1 MSVVAANTVRTAAR
15 APRLVA
21 RRAALVASRPCPA
34 LAATGTSCLP
44 RRSYS
49 AAPAEPQPSTRATVV
64 QLLSNIGSKR
74 EVQQYLSHF
83 ISVSSQQFAV
93 IKVGGA
99 ILTEH
104 LQTLSSALAFLNH
117 VGLYPIVV
125 HGAGPQ
131 LNKILEDSGVEP
143 QFEDGI
149 RVTDPKTLGIARA
162 LFLEENLRLVEELER
177 LGVRARP
184 ITSGVF
190 SADYLDKDKYNL
202 VGKINKV
209 DKKPIEAAIQAGCL
223 PILTS
228 MAETSSGQVLNVNAD
243 VAAGELARALQPLKI
258 VYLSEKGGL
267 FNGDTKEKISAINL
281 DEEYDHLMTQ
291 WWVRH
296 GTRLKIKEMKELLTD
311 LPRTSS
317 VAIIHPADLQRELFT
332 DSGAGTLIRRGN
344 KVHVNDSIKQFPD
357 LELLK
362 EVLVRDREGLDS
374 RAVVDRYIKS
384 LEDGKFKAYFDE
396 PMEALAIVMPPSDTT
411 SLAQLATLTITRN
424 GWLTNVADNIFA
436 SIKKDFPKLMW
447 TVKEDDE
454 NLTWFF
460 DKAEGS
466 FSKDGEVLFW
476 YGLET
481 TDEVQELMIEFQKHG
496 RQMFGDINLESK
508 LQRAARAASALVQK
522 AAKSVSPQQTR
533 AYSTTAQPM
542 RALKRARANGSQQVT
557 RRTYATAASTNPN
570 PPLGSKNSSN
580 SQASRVAL
588 IGARGYTGKALI
600 DLLNRHPHMDL
611 RHVSSR
617 ELAGQKLQ
625 GYGKRE
631 IVYENLSAE
640 DVRQM
645 AEDGAV
651 DCWVMALPNGVC
663 KPFVDAIDQ
672 AGKDQVVVDLSADY
686 RFDPNWTYG
695 LPELVDRSAIAQ
707 ATRISNPGCYA
718 TAAQL
723 GIAPLVPYLSGQPTV
738 FGVSGYSG
746 AGTKPSPKNDV
757 DNLKDNLIAYSL
769 TDHIHEREISSQ
781 LGTPV
786 AFVPHVAV
794 WFQGIH
800 HTINLPLNQ
809 EMTSRDIR
817 TLYQDRYAG
826 EKLLKVIGEAPTV
839 KKISGKHG
847 AEIGGF
853 AVHSSGRRVVVCATI
868 DNLLK
873 GAATQCLQNMN
884 LALGYN
890 ELVATLGSR
899 SSLRTVS
906 RKAIIDIDVSKAC
919 ETITNPDTPLAL
931 RLQASLLY
939 GVSRVHSHQCG
950 YMLSDLH
957 NFKDRINRAEAAQ
970 LLEVDLHVG
979 KTSIR
984 SDHLNLPEDPL
995 FMPELD
1001 IGFDLQAFNCL
1012 AYDGARAMQGP
1023 RGSSLGLTS
1032 EYGPGLPSSL
1042 DLHHDVDDDFEPNSG
1057 RLLSSASPI
1066 IDDPGFEI
1074 ADDGSIVPLPLPDDP
1089 VRPEDVVLSPFD
1101 SFHDSVSGRMVT
1113 AGVQG
1118 SEMAHNN
1125 AEAVGGFD
1133 DDYPMLLGGDDNEPL
1148 LPSAHPF
1155 SPLQVPGLDEQGRQ
1169 GRQAEDLLFVP
1180 SSSSS
1185 PTTTAK
1191 RVPQQHAR
1199 KARRV
1204 QIDARA
1210 ELTNAE
1216 LRQWTNDYLSHMAS
1230 VVRHKEQYGSVAQ
1243 ARKNAAFWIMG
1254 QGVGGVEVL
1263 FGQDRTDHPLAVFS
1277 GQGLLDALRGNSSSP
1292 TTPTT
1297 PTTSSKRA
1305 HTPTDDDYDDDQ
1317 ESRRVRARIG
1327 GGVAGND
1334 EAAIIPDEYD
1344 DDDMRIDSEVGRHAQ
1359 SSLPDRPSSVMPW
1372 NMSGSRQGSVVSR
1385 LFGSAGRGGT
1395 SIMPPTV
1402 SRRGS
1407 RLTSASPL
1415 LGKGLRSRLPSLDIH
1430 GGPGSTGLET
1440 GLGLGSDVDNFNPDD
1455 LAMPYASDDFEFY
1468 DPPAARVDEQQA
1480 GENATAA
1487 AAAAAGWLGKTPME
1501 DETLNFLDFLDTKIA
1516 EHGVEMVGGADEDS
1530 NEVEGGGAGKKKK
1543 SITLDEL
1550 VPPEE
1555 NTSAVGA
1562 QALLHV
1568 LSLATK
1574 GLARIEQKEP
1584 WDAIRLWLP
1593 SKTIFDPFNS
1603 SATGHQRA
1611 ESRLGG
1617 STSWRDSRSY
1627 KLSHQFRDGSG
1638 SGGVD
1643 WHAVEFAET
1652 GPGETM
1658 KADGLSKG
1666 KGRDGG
1672 WQDIRGFMNGSGDGG
1687 SQNAIVVP
1695 EQREMKRQKRNVDDS
1710 EATTIT
1716 TNNTAAAIDGAGGG
1730 LASGKIEKEVVAV
1743 GGGGKGVKYVTAQW
1757 VLDSIDKGIRQPEA
1771 RYAPA
1776 KLSNRLGGNRQRS
1789 VRSMFT
1795 Q

>member
-15 APRLVA
+15 APRLVP
-21 RRAALVASRPCPA
+21 RRAALAASRPCPA
-34 LAATGTSCLP
+34 FAAVAGTTTCLP

-49 AAPAEPQPSTRATVV
+49 AVSADTQPSTRATVV

-143 QFEDGI
+143 HFEDGI

-344 KVHVNDSIKQFPD
+344 KVHVNDSIKQFSD

-396 PMEALAIVMPPSDTT
+396 PMEALAIVMPPSSHTA

-522 AAKSVSPQQTR
+522 AAQSVAPQQAR

-542 RALKRARANGSQQVT
+542 RAFKRARVNGALQVT

-580 SQASRVAL
+580 SQPSRVAL

-631 IVYENLSAE
+631 IVYENLTAE

-672 AGKDQVVVDLSADY
+672 AGKGQVIVDLSADY

-723 GIAPLVPYLSGQPTV
+723 GIAPLVPFLSGEPTV

-757 DNLKDNLIAYSL
+757 DNLRDNLIAYSL

-781 LGTPV
+781 LGTSV

-800 HTINLPLNQ
+800 HTINIPLNQ
-809 EMTSRDIR
+809 EMSSRDIR

-853 AVHSSGRRVVVCATI
+853 AVHSSGKRVVVCATI

-906 RKAIIDIDVSKAC
+906 RKAIIDINVSKAC
-919 ETITNPDTPLAL
+919 ETITNPAAPLAL

-950 YMLSDLH
+950 YMLNDMLS
-957 NFKDRINRAEAAQ
+957 FKDRINRAEAQ
-970 LLEVDLHVG
+970 LEIDPHIG
-979 KTSIR
+979 KIR
-984 SDHLNLPEDPL
+984 SEHLNLPEDPL

-1001 IGFDLQAFNCL
+1001 IGFDLNAFDCL
-1012 AYDGARAMQGP
+1012 AYGGSALAAQEPRAP
-1023 RGSSLGLTS
+1023 SSLGLLTS
-1032 EYGPGLPSSL
+1032 EDSPGPGPRSGTFAHSSL
-1042 DLHHDVDDDFEPNSG
+1042 DLRRNDDDHFEPNVGGQPSSG
-1057 RLLSSASPI
+1057 EEMTTMMIEESPI

-1074 ADDGSIVPLPLPDDP
+1074 ADDGSIVPVPPRDDP
-1089 VRPEDVVLSPFD
+1089 VRAQVAMSPFD
-1101 SFHDSVSGRMVT
+1101 SIPGSDISRRTVRT
-1113 AGVQG
+1113 A
-1118 SEMAHNN
+1118 NN
-1125 AEAVGGFD
+1125 EAVGGFD
-1133 DDYPMLLGGDDNEPL
+1133 DNYPMLFDDVEPL
-1148 LPSAHPF
+1148 LPPAPN
-1155 SPLQVPGLDEQGRQ
+1155 
-1169 GRQAEDLLFVP
+1169 A
-1180 SSSSS
+1180 
-1185 PTTTAK
+1185 A
-1191 RVPQQHAR
+1191 PQQHAR
-1199 KARRV
+1199 KAKRWV

-1216 LRQWTNDYLSHMAS
+1216 LRQWTNDYLAHMAS
-1230 VVRHKEQYGSVAQ
+1230 VVRHKEQYRSVAQ
-1243 ARKNAAFWIMG
+1243 ARKTAAFWVLG
-1254 QGVGGVEVL
+1254 QGVGGVEIL
-1263 FGQDRTDHPLAVFS
+1263 FGQDRTDHPF
-1277 GQGLLDALRGNSSSP
+1277 
-1292 TTPTT
+1292 
-1297 PTTSSKRA
+1297 
-1305 HTPTDDDYDDDQ
+1305 
-1317 ESRRVRARIG
+1317 
-1327 GGVAGND
+1327 
-1334 EAAIIPDEYD
+1334 
-1344 DDDMRIDSEVGRHAQ
+1344 
-1359 SSLPDRPSSVMPW
+1359 
-1372 NMSGSRQGSVVSR
+1372 
-1385 LFGSAGRGGT
+1385 
-1395 SIMPPTV
+1395 
-1402 SRRGS
+1402 
-1407 RLTSASPL
+1407 PL

-1430 GGPGSTGLET
+1430 GGSDLDLGL

-1455 LAMPYASDDFEFY
+1455 LAMPSASDHFDFYE
-1468 DPPAARVDEQQA
+1468 PSAARIDEETRA
-1480 GENATAA
+1480 DA
-1487 AAAAAGWLGKTPME
+1487 
-1501 DETLNFLDFLDTKIA
+1501 DEALDFLDFLDTKIA
-1516 EHGVEMVGGADEDS
+1516 EHGVELLRAAPDEDS
-1530 NEVEGGGAGKKKK
+1530 SEVEDEDQVTASKKKG

-1555 NTSAVGA
+1555 NTSVVGA

-1568 LSLATK
+1568 LTLVTK
-1574 GLARIEQKEP
+1574 GMVKVEQKEP
-1584 WDAIRLWLP
+1584 WEDIRLW
-1593 SKTIFDPFNS
+1593 
-1603 SATGHQRA
+1603 
-1611 ESRLGG
+1611 
-1617 STSWRDSRSY
+1617 
-1627 KLSHQFRDGSG
+1627 
-1638 SGGVD
+1638 
-1643 WHAVEFAET
+1643 
-1652 GPGETM
+1652 
-1658 KADGLSKG
+1658 
-1666 KGRDGG
+1666 
-1672 WQDIRGFMNGSGDGG
+1672 
-1687 SQNAIVVP
+1687 
-1695 EQREMKRQKRNVDDS
+1695 
-1710 EATTIT
+1710 
-1716 TNNTAAAIDGAGGG
+1716 
-1730 LASGKIEKEVVAV
+1730 VA
-1743 GGGGKGVKYVTAQW
+1743 
-1757 VLDSIDKGIRQPEA
+1757 P
-1771 RYAPA
+1771 
-1776 KLSNRLGGNRQRS
+1776 
-1789 VRSMFT
+1789 
-1795 Q
+1795 